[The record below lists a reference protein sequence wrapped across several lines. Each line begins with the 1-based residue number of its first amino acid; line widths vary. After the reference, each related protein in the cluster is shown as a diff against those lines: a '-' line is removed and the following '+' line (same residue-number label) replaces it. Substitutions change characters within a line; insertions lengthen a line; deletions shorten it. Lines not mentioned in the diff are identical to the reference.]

1 VRGEIRDPILPYNP
15 VRKQNKT
22 KTRVFFV
29 LFWCV
34 CCFWFLVPSLS
45 WQTDLLVFGV
55 WKLRKTRCLRRL
67 INRERGTQQEY
78 HNSNSLEPPVI
89 VEWAREIAEVQKTSF
104 LAPPF
109 YTRLLKIEHLSRQA
123 RDQHRNSAQKRGRFL
138 LAAGVALALRLRLA
152 PHANPRDV

>member
-1 VRGEIRDPILPYNP
+1 MRGEIRDPILPYNP

-22 KTRVFFV
+22 NDNKDTRLFCFV
-29 LFWCV
+29 LLSV
-34 CCFWFLVPSLS
+34 LLLVFGPEPVLVNS
-45 WQTDLLVFGV
+45 LLVFGV

-104 LAPPF
+104 LA
-109 YTRLLKIEHLSRQA
+109 
-123 RDQHRNSAQKRGRFL
+123 
-138 LAAGVALALRLRLA
+138 
-152 PHANPRDV
+152 